1 MSRFVPRL
9 FSDLIL
15 RSGDFT
21 EAVMVVRL
29 RTFFAASHSFAARCQ
44 QLARVLLPRVKR
56 FLFFVQG
63 KLHIVNNIVRF
74 VEMCDRIFNFRI
86 FLRLHIDHW
95 GLLTVLGMVMEQ
107 LCITSWRTLKFLS
120 RNRATRN
127 RLSCDRWPSRICI
140 KRLTILPEHNSPVS
154 VNSSSDEWNRST
166 PAELS
171 PNVGD
176 GRDQAAAV

>member
-1 MSRFVPRL
+1 MSRFVPWL

-15 RSGDFT
+15 RSDDFT

-74 VEMCDRIFNFRI
+74 VEMCGRIFNFRI

-95 GLLTVLGMVMEQ
+95 GLLMGPRYGPGATVY
-107 LCITSWRTLKFLS
+107 
-120 RNRATRN
+120 
-127 RLSCDRWPSRICI
+127 
-140 KRLTILPEHNSPVS
+140 
-154 VNSSSDEWNRST
+154 
-166 PAELS
+166 
-171 PNVGD
+171 NVLAD
-176 GRDQAAAV
+176 